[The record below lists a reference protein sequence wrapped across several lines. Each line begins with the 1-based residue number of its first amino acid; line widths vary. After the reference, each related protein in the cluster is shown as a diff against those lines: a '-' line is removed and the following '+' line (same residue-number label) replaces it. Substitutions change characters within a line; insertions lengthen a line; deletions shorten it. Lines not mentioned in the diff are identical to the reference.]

1 MTDIRKPGQIL
12 RHLSKN
18 KDRDDFFV
26 VFLKYK
32 EELCRGPAAS
42 GLCFGCETGRT
53 GLCVAFGGG
62 RTVEIKDTFCV
73 DHKDYV
79 VEVDV

>member
-1 MTDIRKPGQIL
+1 
-12 RHLSKN
+12 
-18 KDRDDFFV
+18 V
-26 VFLKYK
+26 
-32 EELCRGPAAS
+32 
-42 GLCFGCETGRT
+42 
-53 GLCVAFGGG
+53 FGGG